1 MSSTQ
6 PDTIVYVTTEFEI
19 RYTVRVLLVDHL
31 DRLLLFHGQDPANL
45 SDVFWCP
52 VGGGVETGESPEQA
66 AMREVREG
74 TGLSNLELGPHIWN
88 GQEKYNFNGTKRHA
102 IETWFFARVAHLEID
117 TSGFS
122 EIELKSFIEYRW
134 WTQAELST
142 TSETLTPRRLA
153 SLFHDLLL
161 NGTPKVPIELGL
173 EDHSRHG

>member
-1 MSSTQ
+1 MLESSSH
-6 PDTIVYVTTEFEI
+6 DTIVYVTTEFEI
-19 RYTVRVLLVDHL
+19 CYTVRVLLVDHH

-52 VGGGVETGESPEQA
+52 VGGGIEAGESPEQA
-66 AMREVREG
+66 AMREVREE
-74 TGLSNLELGPHIWN
+74 TGLSDLDLGPHIWN

-102 IETWFFARVAHLEID
+102 IETWFFARVADFEID

-142 TSETLTPRRLA
+142 TSEILTPRRLA
-153 SLFHDLLL
+153 SLFDDLLL
-161 NGTPKVPIELGL
+161 NGTLKVPIELGL
-173 EDHSRHG
+173 EDNS